1 MSEENVE
8 QVAQPEAGG
17 TMLETPAEVAQGGSG
32 NDFLSTIPEELRD
45 HPSLSPI
52 KDVENLARSYVNAQ
66 KLIGADKIPMPVN
79 PTDEDLDR
87 IYGRLGRPETA
98 EGYEIP
104 VDGNIVT
111 EEVAKDYANVAH
123 KLRLSPQQASGIL
136 EYYQSLAGQSEEAMA
151 ANDAKIM
158 QDTELSLKKEWG
170 DNYGNKLAMA
180 KEAVESFASTDMLE
194 IRLADGTKVGNH
206 PDFIKAFAKM
216 ADFRHNMTSED
227 TVADAPMA
235 RTMNKQA
242 AKNEIDAIMNDKSH
256 AYWDRKNVVGRQ
268 QAIQRMQ
275 ELWGMVDG

>member
-1 MSEENVE
+1 MSEENFE

-17 TMLETPAEVAQGGSG
+17 TVLETPAEVAQGGSG
-32 NDFLSTIPEELRD
+32 NDFLSTIPEDLRD

-52 KDVENLARSYVNAQ
+52 KDVGNLARSYVNAQ

-87 IYGRLGRPETA
+87 IYGRLGRPETP

-111 EEVAKDYANVAH
+111 EDVAKDYANVAH

-136 EYYQSLAGQSEEAMA
+136 EYYQSLAGQSEVSME
-151 ANDAKIM
+151 ANDAKAM
-158 QDTELSLKKEWG
+158 QETEVSLKKEWG
-170 DNYGNKLAMA
+170 DDFSNKIAMA
-180 KEAVESFASTDMLE
+180 KDVVESFGSTDMLE
-194 IRLADGTKVGNH
+194 MRLADGTKIGNH
-206 PDFIKAFAKM
+206 PDFIKTFAKM
-216 ADFRHNMTSED
+216 ADFRHNMTGED

-235 RTMNKQA
+235 RTMSKQA
-242 AKNEIDAIMNDKSH
+242 AQNEINAIMNDKSH

-275 ELWGMVDG
+275 ELWGMVNG

>member
-32 NDFLSTIPEELRD
+32 NDFLNTIPEELRD

-170 DNYGNKLAMA
+170 DDYGNKLAMA

-235 RTMNKQA
+235 RTMNRQA